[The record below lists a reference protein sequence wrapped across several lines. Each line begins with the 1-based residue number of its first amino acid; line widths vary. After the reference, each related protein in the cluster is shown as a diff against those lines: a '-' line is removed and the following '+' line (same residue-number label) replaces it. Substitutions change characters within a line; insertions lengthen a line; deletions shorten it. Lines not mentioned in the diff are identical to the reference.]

1 MLTTLIADV
10 IAIGLIGFIMSPLI
24 VIVYLWNK
32 M

>member
-1 MLTTLIADV
+1 METLIADV
-10 IAIGLIGFIMSPLI
+10 IAIGMCVFIMSPVI